1 MVPTRPVL
9 RMNLPLVPAARAL
22 VLALVAAC
30 AGCDAA
36 SGVSAVVLATKGGVS
51 AGDRADARI
60 VPGEFLAPPVM
71 IRTGPHAAVVL
82 SPLPGIMI
90 RLEDDSE
97 FVLDEVALRKRGEE
111 VTLRFG
117 RGRLAKGRAQIWV
130 DEFKRGGVDFH
141 IRSVAGDLVL
151 ARPVLAALAVETD
164 ASARVICASGGLVA
178 AEVPMVAGQWI
189 PLAGGTVRPA
199 PREAADNNGMW
210 AHLLE
215 LRQIEP
221 QLMELQARQRERT
234 PGQFAGLQHPDAKN

>member
-60 VPGEFLAPPVM
+60 VHGEFLAPPVM
-71 IRTGPHAAVVL
+71 IRTGPDAAVVL

-97 FVLDEVALRKRGEE
+97 FMLDDVALRKHGED
-111 VTLRFG
+111 VTVRFV

-141 IRSVAGDLVL
+141 IRSAAADLVL
-151 ARPVLAALAVETD
+151 ARAVLADLAVETD
-164 ASARVICASGGLVA
+164 ASARVICVSGGLVA
-178 AEVPMVAGQWI
+178 AGVPLLTGQWI
-189 PLAGGTVRPA
+189 PLAAGTVRPA
-199 PREAADNNGMW
+199 PREAADNDGMW
-210 AHLLE
+210 AQLLE
-215 LRQIEP
+215 IRRIEP
-221 QLMELQARQRERT
+221 QLLELQARQRERT
-234 PGQFAGLQHPDAKN
+234 PGQFAGLQQPTSKN